1 MIGLEAAAAQR
12 IKADAPFGL
21 SARAFALLCGVFSNY
36 PAVDRA
42 IVYGS
47 RAKGNYRNGSDIDI
61 ALEGCSLTFDDL
73 LRIETALDDLML
85 PWSIDLSLLSCIDNP
100 ALLDHIAR
108 VGKPLWVREEKDAG
122 KSHL

>member
-1 MIGLEAAAAQR
+1 VTALEAAATPSR
-12 IKADAPFGL
+12 DADAGFGL
-21 SARAFALLCGVFSNY
+21 PTRVLDLLCGVFSNY
-36 PAVDRA
+36 PALDRA

-61 ALEGCSLTFDDL
+61 TLDGSALTYDDL

-85 PWSIDLSLLSCIDNP
+85 PWCIDLSLLSHIDNP

-108 VGKPLWVREEKDAG
+108 VGKILWVREN
-122 KSHL
+122 SHSGTSR